1 MPFLHFEVLNMNYL
15 HYHANPGLLA
25 HLLTEKQLSG
35 WERNLEDIVSNADKT
50 NGLKCCI
57 S

>member
-1 MPFLHFEVLNMNYL
+1 MPYLHLEVLNMNYL